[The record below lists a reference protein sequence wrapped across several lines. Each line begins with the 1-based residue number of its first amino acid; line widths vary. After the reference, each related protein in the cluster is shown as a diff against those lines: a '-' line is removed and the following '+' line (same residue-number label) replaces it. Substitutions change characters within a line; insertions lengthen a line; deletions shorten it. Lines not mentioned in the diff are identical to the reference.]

1 MCALVWITVRVMMLV
16 EIELFDDTV
25 VVVVV
30 DFADVDFVV
39 VVVVLLL

>member
-39 VVVVLLL
+39 VVVVLL